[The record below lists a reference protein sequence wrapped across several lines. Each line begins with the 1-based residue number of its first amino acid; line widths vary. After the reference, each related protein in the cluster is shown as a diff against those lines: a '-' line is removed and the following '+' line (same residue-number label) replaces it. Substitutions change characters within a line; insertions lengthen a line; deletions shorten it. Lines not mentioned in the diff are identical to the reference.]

1 MQAHPPTGTSFRQS
15 YFERDRIEE
24 DRFEDDRRRRR
35 GMAFALVH
43 LGIAMALIVHYTNIV
58 VTIDEA
64 DWKYVLHRTNFVIIL
79 KLSIAPFIGG
89 GIAMLVAGIIATAI
103 AG

>member
-35 GMAFALVH
+35 GMAFALVP
-43 LGIAMALIVHYTNIV
+43 LGIAMALIVPVSYTHL
-58 VTIDEA
+58 T
-64 DWKYVLHRTNFVIIL
+64 LPTNREV
-79 KLSIAPFIGG
+79 
-89 GIAMLVAGIIATAI
+89 
-103 AG
+103 

>member
-35 GMAFALVH
+35 GMAFALVP

-58 VTIDEA
+58 VTIDGA
-64 DWKYVLHRTNFVIIL
+64 LTGSMSFTGL
-79 KLSIAPFIGG
+79 TL
-89 GIAMLVAGIIATAI
+89 
-103 AG
+103 